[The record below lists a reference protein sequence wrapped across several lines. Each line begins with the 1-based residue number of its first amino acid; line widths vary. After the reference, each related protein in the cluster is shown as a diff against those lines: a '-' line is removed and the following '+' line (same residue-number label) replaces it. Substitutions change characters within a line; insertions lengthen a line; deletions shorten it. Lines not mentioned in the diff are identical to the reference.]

1 MVPYTMTSSNMKNP
15 HVFPPM
21 KNRQPLAGN
30 LIVNPFTNKICGKH
44 KFHILIGPTSDI
56 LLGMADSI
64 IWLPTS

>member
-1 MVPYTMTSSNMKNP
+1 MTSSNMKNP

-21 KNRQPLAGN
+21 KNRQPLAGD
-30 LIVNPFTNKICGKH
+30 LTVNPSQIKSVENI